1 MIVSDEVIAE
11 EEATEATSKFLKHT
25 RNEIQVR
32 VPEEAQSGKLFF
44 LTGQKFLTD
53 FIQK

>member
-1 MIVSDEVIAE
+1 MVVEGE
-11 EEATEATSKFLKHT
+11 EGTTESVNRFLKHT